1 MGGNFLDSAQVR
13 KLEKLPTKKE
23 LITAI
28 AVMVKK
34 VRFCFGNGCLRII
47 LHKILAVTPASW
59 WERPRCVIFT
69 MAGRIKMSAH
79 AFYAPRAC
87 RSY

>member
-13 KLEKLPTKKE
+13 KLENLPTKKE

-34 VRFCFGNGCLRII
+34 VRFFLRNGCLHII

-59 WERPRCVIFT
+59 WEWPSCVIFT
-69 MAGRIKMSAH
+69 TAGRNEISGH
-79 AFYAPRAC
+79 ACFAPRAC

>member
-34 VRFCFGNGCLRII
+34 VRFFLRNGCLHII
-47 LHKILAVTPASW
+47 LHKLLL
-59 WERPRCVIFT
+59 
-69 MAGRIKMSAH
+69 
-79 AFYAPRAC
+79 
-87 RSY
+87 